1 MLARPWPEADLDRL
15 LAAPRPRPLPRAVPR
30 RVLSGSVSQV
40 SLGAVARLALLG
52 VALAA
57 PLGEGQLPGPSLV
70 LGPCL
75 VRLCPLA
82 MASAAWLTSKSRATS

>member
-1 MLARPWPEADLDRL
+1 MLALPRPDTDLDRL
-15 LAAPRPRPLPRAVPR
+15 LVARRPRPLPRAVPR

-40 SLGAVARLALLG
+40 SLGAPALLE